1 MKNHIFV
8 HLLVQQ
14 LIASSA
20 IFSSNGAVLTRTYS
34 DKGHM
39 HTNFL
44 I

>member
-8 HLLVQQ
+8 YLLVQQ
-14 LIASSA
+14 LL
-20 IFSSNGAVLTRTYS
+20 FSSNGAVLTRNYS